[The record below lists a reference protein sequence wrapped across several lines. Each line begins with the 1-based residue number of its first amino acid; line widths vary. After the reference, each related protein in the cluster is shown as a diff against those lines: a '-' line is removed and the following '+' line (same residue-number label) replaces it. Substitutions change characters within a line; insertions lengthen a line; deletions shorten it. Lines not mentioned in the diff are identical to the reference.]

1 MPHVYVDNNISN
13 RLGLLVIQIN
23 EILIY
28 LANPM

>member
-1 MPHVYVDNNISN
+1 MPNVYVDNNISN